1 MRWVPERPINPAC
14 SQGNLFFHQR
24 AVDHETEHVRRSQ
37 DVMIEQ
43 PDVWTFGSGV
53 VRYPSCPS

>member
-1 MRWVPERPINPAC
+1 LGRKTAWTNRRKSPIPANMIRTASRRP
-14 SQGNLFFHQR
+14 
-24 AVDHETEHVRRSQ
+24 
-37 DVMIEQ
+37 IEQ